1 MAQQER
7 AQLTRDRLIDGA
19 ARAFCRLGYLAAT
32 TNDIAAEAGTT
43 RGALYFHFESKEVI
57 ARAVIE
63 EEQRRAV
70 EAGTRIMGLE
80 RSALET
86 MLMLC
91 VDLARR
97 LQADL
102 VVQAGI
108 RLATEG
114 SSFDPPLRAPYQQW
128 LDTFSAIAARA
139 VQKGDFRD
147 DVDPA
152 VFARFMIPAYT
163 GVQLVSETFTGRE
176 DLLPRIREMWLF
188 LFPAVVPAERLQ
200 QARDLLEELISAE

>member
-32 TNDIAAEAGTT
+32 TTDIAEAAGTT

-70 EAGTRIMGLE
+70 EAGTRVMGLE
-80 RSALET
+80 LSALAT

-91 VDLARR
+91 VDLATR
-97 LQADL
+97 LQADQ

-128 LDTFSAIAARA
+128 LDTFTAIAARA
-139 VQKGDFRD
+139 VQEGDFRD
-147 DVDPA
+147 EVDPA

-200 QARDLLEELISAE
+200 QARDLLEELISTE

>member
-19 ARAFCRLGYLAAT
+19 ASAFCRLGYLAAT
-32 TNDIAAEAGTT
+32 TTDIAEAAGTT

-80 RSALET
+80 LSALAT

-128 LDTFSAIAARA
+128 LDTFTAIAARA
-139 VQKGDFRD
+139 VQEGDFRD
-147 DVDPA
+147 EVDPA

-200 QARDLLEELISAE
+200 QARDLLEELISTE

>member
-139 VQKGDFRD
+139 VQEGDFRD

-163 GVQLVSETFTGRE
+163 GVQLVSETFTGRD